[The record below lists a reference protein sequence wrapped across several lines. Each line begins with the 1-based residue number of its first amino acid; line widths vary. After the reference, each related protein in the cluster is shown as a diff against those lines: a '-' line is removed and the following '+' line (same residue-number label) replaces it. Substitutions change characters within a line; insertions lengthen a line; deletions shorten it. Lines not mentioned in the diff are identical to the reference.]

1 MFVKKL
7 LGRTIYYLN
16 LFLII
21 PFLVFNFFQK
31 KKYKFVKI
39 RRDTIGN
46 GASELYL
53 YTNIYKNKNKHL
65 YFFDDEYICN
75 DYLNLIYKKNFN
87 FNKFGH
93 LFNRISNHIK
103 FFKNFILLMP
113 NWHNLY
119 KFNPK
124 IKNFKIPPEYKI
136 SKNFPF
142 ENLKQKKL
150 FNEFK
155 KKYNL
160 SNKSKI
166 ACLIARDS
174 FYKRNYSNDKKKK
187 WNYHFYRNAKIDS
200 YKMAV
205 KYLLKEGYKVIKL
218 GKGSN
223 QKLNIK
229 DKNYFD
235 YSSSKYRN
243 DFTDFYLFSKAKICI
258 TTGTGIDELAT
269 IYKVPTVDTN
279 FFPISVT
286 RSYQNQNV
294 TIFKKIWNK
303 KLKKFLSLSELIEN
317 KIFYYPEFVK
327 KDLKFV
333 DSSPEEIYEATKELN
348 NKINKKGNQIFQYKI
363 NQKKFWY
370 IYSKSF
376 KLKKIYKKELLNL
389 FEYTYNNRN
398 IHGSVLSNYF
408 LNKNRWILK

>member
-1 MFVKKL
+1 
-7 LGRTIYYLN
+7 
-16 LFLII
+16 
-21 PFLVFNFFQK
+21 
-31 KKYKFVKI
+31 
-39 RRDTIGN
+39 
-46 GASELYL
+46 
-53 YTNIYKNKNKHL
+53 
-65 YFFDDEYICN
+65 
-75 DYLNLIYKKNFN
+75 
-87 FNKFGH
+87 
-93 LFNRISNHIK
+93 
-103 FFKNFILLMP
+103 
-113 NWHNLY
+113 
-119 KFNPK
+119 
-124 IKNFKIPPEYKI
+124 
-136 SKNFPF
+136 
-142 ENLKQKKL
+142 
-150 FNEFK
+150 
-155 KKYNL
+155 
-160 SNKSKI
+160 
-166 ACLIARDS
+166 
-174 FYKRNYSNDKKKK
+174 
-187 WNYHFYRNAKIDS
+187 
-200 YKMAV
+200 MAV